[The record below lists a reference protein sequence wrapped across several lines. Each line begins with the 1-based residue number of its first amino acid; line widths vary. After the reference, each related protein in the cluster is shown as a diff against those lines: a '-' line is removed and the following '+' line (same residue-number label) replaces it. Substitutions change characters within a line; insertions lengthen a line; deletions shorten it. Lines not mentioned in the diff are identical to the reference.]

1 MNIKMKKIL
10 ILITVAGVTAAV
22 LTYYRHQQKKAMREF
37 TNQGNDMFDEHQTMF
52 DYAGWVKIT

>member
-1 MNIKMKKIL
+1 MKKIL